1 MTSSSTQHATFMERL
16 LGSLPNS
23 AGLRSSRT
31 IGVWHKPLK
40 ENQSARIKERSL
52 LDHIMSSEEP
62 PQKIQDSDIF
72 RILQSETMT

>member
-52 LDHIMSSEEP
+52 LDQIMSSEEP
-62 PQKIQDSDIF
+62 PQKKFKTRIF
-72 RILQSETMT
+72 SVFFNLRQ